1 MFRRTTLA
9 LAAFAVFTV
18 GVGVAQGFA
27 QTVDEIIAKN
37 YASKGGLEKW
47 KSIQTQKMT
56 GVAAAQGFELGMV
69 VYGKRPNLG
78 RQDLTIEVPGQPPV
92 TMVNIFDGVKAW
104 MINPMTGSD
113 APTEM
118 SGAEADTVREQSDFD
133 GSLVDYKAKGH
144 TIELVGTETLGTK
157 KVHHLKVTRK
167 GQPVQHYYLD
177 TETGYEV
184 KVATEAG
191 ASPATE
197 TELSEYR
204 TVDGVQVPHLIRVLQ
219 GGQVQAELRIT
230 KVEFNVPLD
239 DALFKIK

>member
-27 QTVDEIIAKN
+27 QTVDEILAKN
-37 YASKGGLEKW
+37 YATKGGLEKW

-56 GVAAAQGFELGMV
+56 GIASAQGFELGMV

-78 RQDLTIEVPGQPPV
+78 RQDLTIELPGQAPV
-92 TMVNIFDGVKAW
+92 TMINVFDGLKAW
-104 MINPMTGSD
+104 MINPMSGSD
-113 APTEM
+113 APQEM
-118 SGAEADTVREQSDFD
+118 SGAEADSVREQSDFD

-144 TIELVGTETLGTK
+144 TVELVGTETLGTK

-167 GQPVQHYYLD
+167 GEPIQHYYLD
-177 TETGYEV
+177 AETGVEI

-191 ASPATE
+191 SGPATE

-204 TVDGVQVPHLIRVLQ
+204 TVEGVQVPHMIRVMQ